1 MSSATNN
8 LNTIENSTSP
18 LGLISE
24 HDLAAALHKCLRSL
38 RRYHNARTGPPRIR
52 IGRNFYYKIDTVNE
66 WLARREGYGDAQPV
80 ATRRRKSVPK
90 TKRR

>member
-1 MSSATNN
+1 MASGTINSSK
-8 LNTIENSTSP
+8 IENNASP

-90 TKRR
+90 IKCR